1 MAAPEEEVSAWSIRA
16 ARVDDVAALIGI
28 ERRAAAL
35 LQGHPAHALFSA
47 HTLPADTHVAAARAG
62 RSFVAQLGA
71 RVVGHALYER
81 VDDVAHLLQMDVDPA
96 FGRRG
101 IGRALLGQAC
111 DAAAAEGLRE
121 MTLTTLNDVPWNA
134 RFYAS
139 AGFVAMMEDEWP
151 PHLRDVMAEE
161 RALGF
166 PMHLRVAMTRPLAA
180 KS

>member
-1 MAAPEEEVSAWSIRA
+1 MSGWSIRG
-16 ARVDDVAALIGI
+16 ARVDDAAALIDI

-47 HTLPADTHVAAARAG
+47 HTLPADIHAAAAEAG
-62 RSFVAQLGA
+62 RSFVATLQGQP
-71 RVVGHALYER
+71 VGYALYAR
-81 VDDVAHLLQMDVDPA
+81 VDDTAHLLQMDVDPA

-101 IGRALLGQAC
+101 IGRALLEHAC
-111 DAAAAEGLRE
+111 NAAAAEGLRQ

-139 AGFVAMMEDEWP
+139 AGFVTLAEHEWT
-151 PHLRDVMAEE
+151 PHLRGVMAEE

-166 PMHLRVAMTRPLAA
+166 PMQLRVAMARRLAA
-180 KS
+180 VS